1 MLVSLKEL
9 KKKEKE
15 NRRKYILA
23 AAQKLFLSKNYD
35 DVLMND
41 IANEI
46 GVNKATLYYYFKN
59 KEALYFAVVLR
70 GVRILV
76 EMVKNK
82 LKKGNTGFEKIVL
95 IESANKD
102 FSNKYPDCLRLLY
115 SPESNKFD
123 VDNVNSSKEY
133 KEVMELLKELI
144 LLMSD
149 SIQLGVDDGTIRQD
163 VDPMEAAVLI
173 SLVSQSVS
181 NMSCFYKDMLESRGI
196 NEQKFSIDLRSFIH
210 HMLINKE
217 ADLIG
222 PKSN

>member
-23 AAQKLFLSKNYD
+23 AAQKLFLSKSYD

-41 IANEI
+41 IANEVE
-46 GVNKATLYYYFKN
+46 VNKATLYYYFKN

-76 EMVKNK
+76 EIVQNEV
-82 LKKGNTGFEKIVL
+82 KKGNTGFERIIL
-95 IESANKD
+95 IGSANKE
-102 FSNKYPDCLRLLY
+102 FSNEYPDCLRLLY

-149 SIQLGVDDGTIRQD
+149 SIQLGVDDGTIRKD

-181 NMSCFYKDMLESRGI
+181 NMSCLYKDMLESRGI
-196 NEQKFSIDLRSFIH
+196 DEQKFSRDLRGFIH
-210 HMLINKE
+210 HMLMNKE
-217 ADLIG
+217 VDLIG
-222 PKSN
+222 PKQ

>member
-1 MLVSLKEL
+1 MSLKEL

-41 IANEI
+41 IANEVE
-46 GVNKATLYYYFKN
+46 VNKATLYYYFKN

-76 EMVKNK
+76 EIIQNEVKNGK
-82 LKKGNTGFEKIVL
+82 TGFEKIML
-95 IESANKD
+95 IGSANEE
-102 FSNKYPDCLRLLY
+102 FSNKYPDCFRLLY

-133 KEVMELLKELI
+133 KDVMELLKELI

-149 SIQLGVDDGTIRQD
+149 SIQLGIDDGTIRQD

-181 NMSCFYKDMLESRGI
+181 NMSCLYKDMLESRGI
-196 NEQKFSIDLRSFIH
+196 NEPKFSRDLRGFIH
-210 HMLINKE
+210 HMLMNKE
-217 ADLIG
+217 VDLIK
-222 PKSN
+222 PKQGN